1 MKLLYRY
8 VFREL
13 FAPFFFG
20 VAAFTGIFIGT
31 DLLFEMTRYY
41 TKWGVDLLTLLQLFF
56 LSLPEI
62 IVICFPMATLLATIL
77 GYSRLSGDSE
87 VTAFRA
93 GGISI
98 NSLVVPALVIGLL
111 MSLVAVGINEYVVP
125 RANYRYNQI
134 SHRARTGETMPRT
147 QDNLFITQTES
158 GGGPDYMLYSSHF
171 NGETGEMSD
180 VVLQDF
186 RDGEASLL
194 IEAEKAV
201 WDEDEWY
208 FYRGKLF
215 RLQEGERIPSL
226 EFEEYVVRTV
236 VYGPEEMERLSK
248 DVDDMTLGELSE
260 HIEML
265 REQGKTV
272 NEELVDWHQRLAIP
286 FASFIFALLAAPLGI
301 RPRRSGGTA
310 FGMGLSII
318 VIFIYYTVMTIGDAF
333 GGQGTIAPWLGA
345 WGQNIVFLFVGG
357 IMLYRVG
364 R

>member
-31 DLLFEMTRYY
+31 DLLFEITRYY
-41 TKWGVDLLTLLQLFF
+41 TQWGVDLLTLLQLFF
-56 LSLPEI
+56 LSLPEV

-77 GYSRLSGDSE
+77 AYSRLSGDSE
-87 VTAFRA
+87 ITAFRA

-98 NSLVVPALVIGLL
+98 NTLVVPALVIGLL
-111 MSLVAVGINEYVVP
+111 MSFVAVGINEYVVP

-134 SHRARTGETMPRT
+134 SHRVRTGETRPRT

-158 GGGPDYMLYSSHF
+158 GGGPDYVLYSSHF
-171 NGETGEMSD
+171 NGETGEMHD

-186 RDGEASLL
+186 NAGEPNVL

-201 WDEDEWY
+201 WQEDEWY

-215 RLQEGERIPSL
+215 HLREGERIPSL
-226 EFEEYVVRTV
+226 EFDEYVVRTV
-236 VYGPEEMERLSK
+236 VYGPGQMEKMSK
-248 DVDDMTLGELSE
+248 DIDDMTLGELSE
-260 HIEML
+260 HIAML
-265 REQGKTV
+265 KDQGKPV
-272 NEELVDWHQRLAIP
+272 NEELVDWHQRLSIP

-318 VIFIYYTVMTIGDAF
+318 IIFIYYTVMTLGDAMA
-333 GGQGTIAPWLGA
+333 GQGAIAPWLGA
-345 WGQNIVFLFVGG
+345 WGQNIVFLVIGG